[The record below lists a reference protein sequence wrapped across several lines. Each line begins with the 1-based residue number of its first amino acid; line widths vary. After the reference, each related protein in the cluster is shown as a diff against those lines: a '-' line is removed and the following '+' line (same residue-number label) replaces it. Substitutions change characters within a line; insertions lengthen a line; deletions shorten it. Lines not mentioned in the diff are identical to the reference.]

1 MPFTAA
7 RSPASAP
14 ARPDRPRLWSVGLV
28 VGSSLLAGLPLLQ
41 RADLLSGL
49 AWVGVTLLGVIGVT
63 ASARAV
69 RAAAPDT
76 SAGGASAP
84 GGTGLP
90 TLLQSLLPV
99 WRNQVQLARTQ
110 TEDAAG
116 GLVHNLS
123 DLAQQFDVVGF
134 GDSSGAQGRTQE
146 LLDHCEQQ
154 LKPVI
159 TTMGAIAASRSQVVD
174 AVRNMASVVGDL
186 SGMADEVAR
195 IAQQT
200 NLLAI
205 NAAIEAARAGEAGRG
220 FSVVAAE
227 VRRLSQDSADTARR
241 IAQRIEQVTQMIDG
255 ASSAAMHS
263 AQNDSQS
270 IDDASHTVEA
280 VLGQV
285 RSLGDESRNLIQQG
299 QAIRGS
305 LEGLVVGLQFQDR
318 VSQIIG
324 AIEQDMERLSDAVER
339 QDELPAQQIWLER
352 LEQAYTMPDQR
363 RQPDSGTAT
372 PRAVFF

>member
-1 MPFTAA
+1 
-7 RSPASAP
+7 
-14 ARPDRPRLWSVGLV
+14 
-28 VGSSLLAGLPLLQ
+28 
-41 RADLLSGL
+41 
-49 AWVGVTLLGVIGVT
+49 
-63 ASARAV
+63 
-69 RAAAPDT
+69 
-76 SAGGASAP
+76 
-84 GGTGLP
+84 
-90 TLLQSLLPV
+90 
-99 WRNQVQLARTQ
+99 
-110 TEDAAG
+110 
-116 GLVHNLS
+116 
-123 DLAQQFDVVGF
+123 
-134 GDSSGAQGRTQE
+134 
-146 LLDHCEQQ
+146 
-154 LKPVI
+154 
-159 TTMGAIAASRSQVVD
+159 
-174 AVRNMASVVGDL
+174 MASVVGDL
-186 SGMADEVAR
+186 RDMADEVAR

-255 ASSAAMHS
+255 ASSAAMHT
-263 AQNDSQS
+263 AQSDSQS

-299 QAIRGS
+299 QAIRDS
-305 LEGLVVGLQFQDR
+305 LESLVVGLQFQDR

-324 AIEQDMERLSDAVER
+324 AIEQDMERLSETVER
-339 QDELPAQQIWLER
+339 QDVLPAQDIWLER

-363 RQPDSGTAT
+363 RQHDSGVGSTGARSNAT